1 MFYSPPAYSP
11 GAAEGLVLTG
21 PGNAEN
27 TDVGKESPG
36 SAQGSGGGPSGVVS
50 AGPVLS
56 LREQAF
62 GGLSRLIK
70 RCAGTCLFG
79 TGDALTREPL
89 AWPGSLTP

>member
-1 MFYSPPAYSP
+1 M
-11 GAAEGLVLTG
+11 
-21 PGNAEN
+21 
-27 TDVGKESPG
+27 
-36 SAQGSGGGPSGVVS
+36 VS

-89 AWPGSLTP
+89 AWPGSLIPRVGLEEVGVGPGAKRRAPGSWNARQAGDFALARWLH